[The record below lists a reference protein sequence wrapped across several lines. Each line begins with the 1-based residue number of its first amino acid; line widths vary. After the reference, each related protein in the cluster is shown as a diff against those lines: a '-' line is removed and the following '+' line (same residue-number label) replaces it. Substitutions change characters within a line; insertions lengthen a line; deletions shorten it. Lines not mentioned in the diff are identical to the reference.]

1 MVRHCLQTCSG
12 FSLETCR
19 PGSARQCHLRA
30 AERSRAAQH
39 CQAERRYRVSSIAQ
53 SGNRRARISWL
64 DSGCPARGGS
74 ARAEGRK
81 EPMTKRLAGKSILI
95 TGASSGIGRAIARRF
110 AAEGARLVLA
120 DITHEVRE
128 GGVPT
133 TELLRAEGHDVE
145 FIRIDVAT
153 EEDAARSVDV
163 AVGRFGRLDVL
174 VNDAAIGVGKR
185 LTDTS
190 LEEWNRA
197 LAVNL
202 TGVFL
207 MSRAAVVQMLK
218 QDIRNEARG
227 RIVNISSQH
236 GMIACPEDIAYGTSK
251 SGVVYMTRQIA
262 ADYAKDFII
271 CNAVAPGK
279 ILTGKT
285 GRATEPRWMDYSLER
300 TPMPRLGTP
309 DDVANAALF
318 LASDEATFITGENIL
333 VDGGWMAA

>member
-1 MVRHCLQTCSG
+1 
-12 FSLETCR
+12 
-19 PGSARQCHLRA
+19 
-30 AERSRAAQH
+30 
-39 CQAERRYRVSSIAQ
+39 
-53 SGNRRARISWL
+53 
-64 DSGCPARGGS
+64 
-74 ARAEGRK
+74 
-81 EPMTKRLAGKSILI
+81 MTKRLAGKSILI